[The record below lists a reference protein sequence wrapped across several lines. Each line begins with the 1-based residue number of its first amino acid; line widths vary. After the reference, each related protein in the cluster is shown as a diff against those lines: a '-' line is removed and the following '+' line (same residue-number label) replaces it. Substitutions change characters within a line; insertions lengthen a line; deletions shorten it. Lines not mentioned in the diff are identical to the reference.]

1 MTDRPGCVRL
11 QQSGLTIPATC
22 MTQPCLCDVRHP
34 RLSYQCLTHTLRLGS
49 SEGLGWGNLHAP
61 RLLGKVGDSIWR
73 ESLSEFLW
81 VQAVSLVTNEQA
93 ETQERIHLFLSI
105 SLPLNIHFCIQYIF
119 FELLQAP
126 GILLAKK
133 ILSPCSGF

>member
-1 MTDRPGCVRL
+1 MEGISVRV
-11 QQSGLTIPATC
+11 P
-22 MTQPCLCDVRHP
+22 
-34 RLSYQCLTHTLRLGS
+34 LG
-49 SEGLGWGNLHAP
+49 
-61 RLLGKVGDSIWR
+61 
-73 ESLSEFLW
+73 FT

-133 ILSPCSGF
+133 ILSPLFRILVNEPSLPFTDLIF